1 MNSRANSRERT
12 AVSPHCK
19 ELHVTPAWLSQIP
32 PPGGPQ
38 DSQSAVSCF
47 STDKSKTQLCNAVSG
62 WMIGTET
69 WTSFLQVHASSNK
82 QSFPSPNSSDQYFIA
97 CSFMMKAMDDQVVQ
111 EEPGYQDDEES
122 FFQDIDLLQ
131 KHGINVAD
139 IKKLKSVGICT
150 IKGIQMTTRRALCNV
165 KGLSE
170 AKVDKIKEA
179 ANKLI
184 EPGFLTAFEYSEK
197 RKMVFHI
204 TTGSQEFDKLLGG
217 GIESMAI
224 TEAFGE
230 FRTGKTQ
237 LSHTLCVT
245 AQLPGPNGYTGGKII
260 FIDTENTFRPDRL
273 RDIADRFNVDHD
285 AVLDNVLYARAYTS
299 EHQMELLDYVAAK
312 FHEEAGIFKLLI
324 IDSIMALFRVDFSG
338 RGELAERQQKL
349 AQMLSRLQK
358 ISEEY
363 NVAVF
368 VTNQMTADPGATM
381 TFQADPKKPIGGHI
395 LAHAS
400 TTRISLRKG
409 RGELRIAKI
418 YDSPEMP
425 ENEATFAITAGGIG
439 DAKE

>member
-1 MNSRANSRERT
+1 M
-12 AVSPHCK
+12 K
-19 ELHVTPAWLSQIP
+19 E
-32 PPGGPQ
+32 
-38 DSQSAVSCF
+38 
-47 STDKSKTQLCNAVSG
+47 
-62 WMIGTET
+62 
-69 WTSFLQVHASSNK
+69 
-82 QSFPSPNSSDQYFIA
+82 
-97 CSFMMKAMDDQVVQ
+97 DQVVQ
-111 EEPGYQDDEES
+111 EEPGFQDEEES
-122 FFQDIDLLQ
+122 LFQDIDLLQ

-224 TEAFGE
+224 TEAFG
-230 FRTGKTQ
+230 
-237 LSHTLCVT
+237 VT
-245 AQLPGPNGYTGGKII
+245 AQLPGAGGYSGGKII

-363 NVAVF
+363 NVAIF

>member
-1 MNSRANSRERT
+1 MKT
-12 AVSPHCK
+12 A
-19 ELHVTPAWLSQIP
+19 E
-32 PPGGPQ
+32 
-38 DSQSAVSCF
+38 
-47 STDKSKTQLCNAVSG
+47 
-62 WMIGTET
+62 
-69 WTSFLQVHASSNK
+69 
-82 QSFPSPNSSDQYFIA
+82 
-97 CSFMMKAMDDQVVQ
+97 DQVV
-111 EEPGYQDDEES
+111 EEDTRFQDEEDT

-131 KHGINVAD
+131 KHGINMAD
-139 IKKLKSVGICT
+139 IKKMKLVGICT
-150 IKGIQMTTRRALCNV
+150 IKGIQMTTRKALCNI

-170 AKVDKIKEA
+170 AKVEKIKEA
-179 ANKLI
+179 AGKMLNV
-184 EPGFLTAFEYSEK
+184 GFQTAFEYSTR
-197 RKMVFHI
+197 RKQVFNI

-237 LSHTLCVT
+237 LSHTFCVCF
-245 AQLPGPNGYTGGKII
+245 LVLFHVILDSGPS
-260 FIDTENTFRPDRL
+260 RPDRL
-273 RDIADRFNVDHD
+273 KDIADRFNVDHG

-299 EHQMELLDYVAAK
+299 EHQMELLDFVAAK
-312 FHEEAGIFKLLI
+312 FHEEGGVFKLLI

-368 VTNQMTADPGATM
+368 ITNQMTADPGAGM
-381 TFQADPKKPIGGHI
+381 SFQADPKKPIGGHI

-409 RGELRIAKI
+409 RAEMRIAKI
-418 YDSPEMP
+418 FDSPDMP
-425 ENEATFAITAGGIG
+425 ENEATFAISAGGVT

>member
-1 MNSRANSRERT
+1 M
-12 AVSPHCK
+12 
-19 ELHVTPAWLSQIP
+19 LF
-32 PPGGPQ
+32 
-38 DSQSAVSCF
+38 F
-47 STDKSKTQLCNAVSG
+47 SEQ
-62 WMIGTET
+62 
-69 WTSFLQVHASSNK
+69 
-82 QSFPSPNSSDQYFIA
+82 
-97 CSFMMKAMDDQVVQ
+97 
-111 EEPGYQDDEES
+111 ES

-131 KHGINVAD
+131 KHGINMAD

-150 IKGIQMTTRRALCNV
+150 VKGIQMTTRKALCNI

-170 AKVDKIKEA
+170 AKVEKIKEA
-179 ANKLI
+179 AGKMLNV
-184 EPGFLTAFEYSEK
+184 GFQTAFEYSAK
-197 RKMVFHI
+197 RKQVFHI

-245 AQLPGPNGYTGGKII
+245 AQLPGEDGYSGGKVI

-299 EHQMELLDYVAAK
+299 DSFLAFSLSVSFLSAPPCCQ
-312 FHEEAGIFKLLI
+312 I

-368 VTNQMTADPGATM
+368 VTNQMTADPGAGM

-409 RGELRIAKI
+409 RGEMRIAKI
-418 YDSPEMP
+418 FDSPDMP
-425 ENEATFAITAGGIG
+425 ENEATFAISAGGVT

>member
-1 MNSRANSRERT
+1 
-12 AVSPHCK
+12 
-19 ELHVTPAWLSQIP
+19 
-32 PPGGPQ
+32 
-38 DSQSAVSCF
+38 
-47 STDKSKTQLCNAVSG
+47 
-62 WMIGTET
+62 
-69 WTSFLQVHASSNK
+69 
-82 QSFPSPNSSDQYFIA
+82 
-97 CSFMMKAMDDQVVQ
+97 MKAMEDQVVQ

-139 IKKLKSVGICT
+139 IKKLKAVGICT

-179 ANKLI
+179 ANKLV

-204 TTGSQEFDKLLGG
+204 STGSQEFDKLLGG

-245 AQLPGPNGYTGGKII
+245 AQLPGPGYTGGKII

-273 RDIADRFNVDHD
+273 RDIADRFNVDHE

-312 FHEEAGIFKLLI
+312 FHEEAGIFKLLVQDFCMLTVLRISVPVFFCYIYLPSMITMQI

>member
-1 MNSRANSRERT
+1 M
-12 AVSPHCK
+12 K
-19 ELHVTPAWLSQIP
+19 E
-32 PPGGPQ
+32 
-38 DSQSAVSCF
+38 
-47 STDKSKTQLCNAVSG
+47 
-62 WMIGTET
+62 
-69 WTSFLQVHASSNK
+69 
-82 QSFPSPNSSDQYFIA
+82 
-97 CSFMMKAMDDQVVQ
+97 DQVV
-111 EEPGYQDDEES
+111 EEPGFQDEEES
-122 FFQDIDLLQ
+122 LFQDIDLLQ
-131 KHGINVAD
+131 KHGINMAD

-150 IKGIQMTTRRALCNV
+150 VKGIQMTTRRALCNV

-184 EPGFLTAFEYSEK
+184 
-197 RKMVFHI
+197 
-204 TTGSQEFDKLLGG
+204 KLLGG

-245 AQLPGPNGYTGGKII
+245 AQLPGAGDYPGGKII

-312 FHEEAGIFKLLI
+312 FHEEPGIFKLLI

-363 NVAVF
+363 NVAIF

>member
-1 MNSRANSRERT
+1 ASITM
-12 AVSPHCK
+12 
-19 ELHVTPAWLSQIP
+19 
-32 PPGGPQ
+32 
-38 DSQSAVSCF
+38 
-47 STDKSKTQLCNAVSG
+47 KS
-62 WMIGTET
+62 ME
-69 WTSFLQVHASSNK
+69 
-82 QSFPSPNSSDQYFIA
+82 
-97 CSFMMKAMDDQVVQ
+97 DQVVQ
-111 EEPGYQDDEES
+111 EELGYQDDEES

-150 IKGIQMTTRRALCNV
+150 IKGIQMTTKRALCNV

-170 AKVDKIKEA
+170 AKVEKIKEA

-204 TTGSQEFDKLLGG
+204 STGSQEFDKLLGG

-224 TEAFGE
+224 TEAFGGE
-230 FRTGKTQ
+230 SGCTWI
-237 LSHTLCVT
+237 LT
-245 AQLPGPNGYTGGKII
+245 AQLPGADYTGGKII

-273 RDIADRFNVDHD
+273 RDIADRFNADHD

-299 EHQMELLDYVAAK
+299 EHQMELLDFVAAK
-312 FHEEAGIFKLLI
+312 FHEEPGIFKLLI

>member
-1 MNSRANSRERT
+1 
-12 AVSPHCK
+12 
-19 ELHVTPAWLSQIP
+19 
-32 PPGGPQ
+32 
-38 DSQSAVSCF
+38 
-47 STDKSKTQLCNAVSG
+47 
-62 WMIGTET
+62 
-69 WTSFLQVHASSNK
+69 
-82 QSFPSPNSSDQYFIA
+82 
-97 CSFMMKAMDDQVVQ
+97 MKAAEDQVV
-111 EEPGYQDDEES
+111 EDEAGYQDDEES
-122 FFQDIDLLQ
+122 FFQDIDTLQ
-131 KHGINVAD
+131 KHGINMAD
-139 IKKLKSVGICT
+139 LKKLKSVGICT
-150 IKGIQMTTRRALCNV
+150 VKGIQMTTRRALCNI

-179 ANKLI
+179 AGKILTN
-184 EPGFLTAFEYSEK
+184 GFLTAFEYSAK
-197 RKMVFHI
+197 RKQVFHI
-204 TTGSQEFDKLLGG
+204 MTGSLEFDKLLG
-217 GIESMAI
+217 
-224 TEAFGE
+224 GE

-245 AQLPGPNGYTGGKII
+245 AQLPGEDGYTGGKVI

-273 RDIADRFNVDHD
+273 KDIADRFNVDHD

-299 EHQMELLDYVAAK
+299 EHQMELLDFVAAK
-312 FHEEAGIFKLLI
+312 FHEEGGVFKLLI

-368 VTNQMTADPGATM
+368 VTNQMTADPGAGM

-418 YDSPEMP
+418 FDSPDMP
-425 ENEATFAITAGGIG
+425 ENEATFAITPGGIA

>member
-1 MNSRANSRERT
+1 
-12 AVSPHCK
+12 
-19 ELHVTPAWLSQIP
+19 
-32 PPGGPQ
+32 
-38 DSQSAVSCF
+38 
-47 STDKSKTQLCNAVSG
+47 
-62 WMIGTET
+62 
-69 WTSFLQVHASSNK
+69 
-82 QSFPSPNSSDQYFIA
+82 
-97 CSFMMKAMDDQVVQ
+97 MKAAEDQVV
-111 EEPGYQDDEES
+111 EDEAGYQDDEVTCLSELMLNMA
-122 FFQDIDLLQ
+122 DL
-131 KHGINVAD
+131 
-139 IKKLKSVGICT
+139 KKLKSVGICT
-150 IKGIQMTTRRALCNV
+150 VKGIQMTTRRALCNI

-179 ANKLI
+179 AGKILTN
-184 EPGFLTAFEYSEK
+184 GFLTAFEYSAK
-197 RKMVFHI
+197 RKQVFHI
-204 TTGSQEFDKLLGG
+204 MTGSLEFELRF
-217 GIESMAI
+217 AP
-224 TEAFGE
+224 TF
-230 FRTGKTQ
+230 FRNLQMFFHGF
-237 LSHTLCVT
+237 LSFSPCLCCSPVT
-245 AQLPGPNGYTGGKII
+245 AQLPGEDGYTGGKVI

-273 RDIADRFNVDHD
+273 KDIADRFNVDHD

-299 EHQMELLDYVAAK
+299 EHQMELLDFVAAK
-312 FHEEAGIFKLLI
+312 FHEEGGVFKLLI

-368 VTNQMTADPGATM
+368 VTNQMTADPGAGM

-418 YDSPEMP
+418 FDSPDMP
-425 ENEATFAITAGGIG
+425 ENEATFAITPGGIA

>member
-1 MNSRANSRERT
+1 MD
-12 AVSPHCK
+12 
-19 ELHVTPAWLSQIP
+19 ELLIIIFW
-32 PPGGPQ
+32 Q
-38 DSQSAVSCF
+38 D
-47 STDKSKTQLCNAVSG
+47 
-62 WMIGTET
+62 
-69 WTSFLQVHASSNK
+69 
-82 QSFPSPNSSDQYFIA
+82 
-97 CSFMMKAMDDQVVQ
+97 
-111 EEPGYQDDEES
+111 S

-131 KHGINVAD
+131 KHGINMAD
-139 IKKLKSVGICT
+139 IKKLKMVGICT
-150 IKGIQMTTRRALCNV
+150 IKGIQMTTRRAMGNI

-184 EPGFLTAFEYSEK
+184 EPGFVTAFAYSEK

-204 TTGSQEFDKLLGG
+204 STGSQEFDKLLGG

-224 TEAFGE
+224 TEAFGA
-230 FRTGKTQ
+230 Q
-237 LSHTLCVT
+237 LNIYYFALVT
-245 AQLPGPNGYTGGKII
+245 AQLPGDEGYTGGKVI

-273 RDIADRFNVDHD
+273 KDIADRFNVDHD

-299 EHQMELLDYVAAK
+299 EHQMELLDFVAAK

-324 IDSIMALFRVDFSG
+324 VDSVMALFRVDFSG
-338 RGELAERQQKL
+338 RGELAERQQRL

-368 VTNQMTADPGATM
+368 ITNQMTADPGAGM

-409 RGELRIAKI
+409 RGEMRIAKI
-418 YDSPEMP
+418 YDSPDMP
-425 ENEATFAITAGGIG
+425 ENEATFSISAGGVT

>member
-1 MNSRANSRERT
+1 
-12 AVSPHCK
+12 
-19 ELHVTPAWLSQIP
+19 
-32 PPGGPQ
+32 
-38 DSQSAVSCF
+38 
-47 STDKSKTQLCNAVSG
+47 
-62 WMIGTET
+62 
-69 WTSFLQVHASSNK
+69 SF
-82 QSFPSPNSSDQYFIA
+82 I
-97 CSFMMKAMDDQVVQ
+97 MKAMEDQVVQ

-139 IKKLKSVGICT
+139 IKKLKAVGICT

-179 ANKLI
+179 ANKLV

-204 TTGSQEFDKLLGG
+204 STGSQEFDKLLGG

-245 AQLPGPNGYTGGKII
+245 AQIPGPNGYTGGKII

-273 RDIADRFNVDHD
+273 RDIADRFNVDHE

-299 EHQMELLDYVAAK
+299 KTIIATGMIGFFLSGTHFNSSHMITMQ
-312 FHEEAGIFKLLI
+312 I

-425 ENEATFAITAGGIG
+425 ENEATFAITTGGIG